1 MVVDSGMNDVRERS
15 PLHELGEREDGGPL
29 FEASGSSERDIRDRE
44 MFKLRLRQSGKAVKG
59 PLVGRHPVK
68 AGVVHKTQSPG
79 PSSRFYDGGTILEG
93 DASPQ
98 SCKRNMDVTE
108 KSPTSGRKHSS
119 SSQGASSQFV
129 PQRPSRLPVVAMY
142 NPGKGE
148 SMSPGQQVKSTQG
161 QSGSRKTTP
170 PVLHHAGEMDQK
182 MTAQGGKYTRKN
194 SMSPVCGAAQMQMS
208 KRGMSPTAGT
218 SFNGMKRSASPSR
231 NGKRITSPKRGDVS
245 RRVPSPVLVTRRRS
259 PSLTRNKPPS
269 PGGTIRGSRPPS
281 PRRRNPSPSQL
292 DPEQADALRKRLG
305 KARKVKLYL
314 MHQIGSNSFLVAGE
328 APHQKYK
335 VNIGPQTCSCGKSPG
350 CLHLLFIML
359 RVFKIQENDTRLT
372 ARELKE
378 FEIEALFRSYEE
390 RKKTRVMRSRQQ
402 SMENLDT
409 DMESL
414 KGTIEEVP
422 EEDALCPICL
432 TEMLVDEDLNACS
445 CCHNEVHH
453 HCMARWTEECQNQGD
468 VVCPLCRSS
477 WVPLSFHPHGATST
491 QCPSIHSKQPHSQC
505 SGGFIQHPNSAQ
517 SSYGPNITN
526 KHRNPCQQNSNSSVS
541 NSSGYSTVSRTSDTV
556 HMIEQGGCPED
567 IPLPKAEPIL
577 QQHWPFASNWIPSFG
592 RDLVACLFSRDWVKR
607 ETGLRRLAREIV
619 KILQQAIPGS
629 HQNGMESYSE
639 KVEKSWKIC
648 ADMLSMMI
656 EDKVYKVYLAAVKT
670 LRALL
675 QFINCDNETQLGQI
689 RAHIRPIIQSVLVK
703 CADSNKRISEVS
715 TESLFELCRGQLGQ
729 MALGIHGQCV
739 LPGGLGGV
747 DYILQIVLEDR
758 DFHSVSWQWLM
769 GRLVLLEKIM
779 KELPEEFSLE
789 NQQAHTN
796 FKRLMMIIDFS
807 YQNLASSH
815 ANVSKLARKVF
826 ILAARNTAADTT
838 TFNQVWDLMGTLDPG
853 LQIRMRKRLAVAIEE
868 ADHGLEHHSDSSS
881 LGSDVKGGLRSPQE
895 KDRTAFL
902 EQFLNECSNQHTE
915 FNHQNFVNSTMIK
928 KKGWRPPLMRSTS
941 HSPSR
946 QIAQSRSNSQ
956 SPSRAMGVPQFKKSL
971 CQSVLNVN
979 QPTCGVKPRIQAS
992 NKPRVLQ
999 NRFSSKSKIQ
1009 EIASEILPKFDLSFL
1024 ESEMYGMENESVNER
1039 MDFGQGRQI
1048 PSEIENKVNS
1058 ITKSKSMSRVA
1069 SQNPRNSSPLKA
1081 PTTSSVNQQN
1091 PMLISSPSQKKRHNG
1106 GIASNE
1112 GSTTYSR
1119 QATPVSSPK
1128 LTQRDK
1134 SHQQG
1139 SAAQLLHPASCKDA
1153 VDYEESLALAMAL
1166 SKSIYLETPLP
1177 VIPGL
1182 SSQKSCQDVIA
1193 HPHRDMME
1201 DGHQKRSYREGK
1213 DWTKGTVL
1221 GTGAYSTC
1229 YQARDVETGTLMA
1242 AKQISFCR
1250 NSDEEQDKVEDLIR
1264 EEVLLISKL
1273 QHPHVVRMY
1282 GAIQDEAHINVF
1294 VEWMPGGSIASLLE
1308 KHGAFTE
1315 AVSLRN
1321 MHQVLLGLD
1330 YLHSNGILH
1339 RDLKGANLLVDTSGH
1354 HLRIADFGA
1363 AARMMSKTTVPGEFR
1378 GQLTG
1383 TIAFM
1388 APEVLR
1394 GDSYGRTCDIWS
1406 VGCCIIEMATGKPPW
1421 GASDVSNHL
1430 ALIFRIAC
1438 AAEPPPVPENL
1449 SPALRDLTRRC
1460 LELDPSLRPTARDLL
1475 LHPVFHQLQ

>member
-1 MVVDSGMNDVRERS
+1 MVVDSGMDDVRERS
-15 PLHELGEREDGGPL
+15 PLHELGERDDGGPL
-29 FEASGSSERDIRDRE
+29 FEASGSSERDVRE
-44 MFKLRLRQSGKAVKG
+44 MFKLRMRQSGKAVKG
-59 PLVGRHPVK
+59 PLGGRQPIK
-68 AGVVHKTQSPG
+68 AGAVHKAQSPG
-79 PSSRFYDGGTILEG
+79 PSSRFYDGGTTMEG
-93 DASPQ
+93 ESSPQ
-98 SCKRNMDVTE
+98 CSKRNMDIME
-108 KSPTSGRKHSS
+108 KSPTSGRKLSA
-119 SSQGASSQFV
+119 SSQGASSQMV

-148 SMSPGQQVKSTQG
+148 SMSPGQQVKSMQG
-161 QSGSRKTTP
+161 QPSARKMTP
-170 PVLHHAGEMDQK
+170 PVLHQMGEGEVK
-182 MTAQGGKYTRKN
+182 TSGKYVRKN
-194 SMSPVCGAAQMQMS
+194 SMSPVCGTAHHIQMS

-231 NGKRITSPKRGDVS
+231 HGKRITSPKRGDVS

-269 PGGTIRGSRPPS
+269 PGGTLRGSRPPS
-281 PRRRNPSPSQL
+281 PRGSMGQIRRNPSPSQL
-292 DPEQADALRKRLG
+292 DPEQAEALRKRLG
-305 KARKVKLYL
+305 KARKVKFFL

-328 APHQKYK
+328 APNQKYK
-335 VNIGPQTCSCGKSPG
+335 VNIGPQTCSCGKGPG

-359 RVFKIQENDTRLT
+359 RVFKIQENDSRLT

-378 FEIEALFRSYEE
+378 FETEALFRSYEE

-409 DMESL
+409 DMLSM
-414 KGTIEEVP
+414 KTTIEEAP

-432 TEMLVDEDLNACS
+432 TEMLEDADLNTCS
-445 CCHNEVHH
+445 CCHNQVHH
-453 HCMARWTEECQNQGD
+453 HCMSRWTEECQNQGD
-468 VVCPLCRSS
+468 IVVCPLCRSS
-477 WVPLSFHPHGATST
+477 WVPLSVHSHGAISN
-491 QCPSIHSKQPHSQC
+491 QCPAIQENSKQSSSHC
-505 SGGFIQHPNSAQ
+505 FTQHQNFA
-517 SSYGPNITN
+517 SYGTNSTN
-526 KHRNPCQQNSNSSVS
+526 KHRIPCQQNPSPSVS
-541 NSSGYSTVSRTSDTV
+541 NSSGYSTISRTSDTV

-577 QQHWPFASNWIPSFG
+577 QQHWPYASNWIPFFG

-619 KILQQAIPGS
+619 KILQQAMPGS
-629 HQNGMESYSE
+629 HQNGTEPYSE
-639 KVEKSWKIC
+639 KVDRSWKCC

-656 EDKVYKVYLAAVKT
+656 EDKVYKVYLAAVKA

-689 RAHIRPIIQSVLVK
+689 RSQIRPIIQSILVK
-703 CADSNKRISEVS
+703 CADGNKRISEVS

-747 DYILQIVLEDR
+747 DYILQIVLEER

-779 KELPEEFSLE
+779 KELSEEFSLE
-789 NQQAHTN
+789 TQQAHTN
-796 FKRLMMIIDFS
+796 FNRLMMIIDFS

-838 TFNQVWDLMGTLDPG
+838 TFNQVWELMGTLDPG

-881 LGSDVKGGLRSPQE
+881 LSSDEKGLLRTPQE
-895 KDRTAFL
+895 QDRTAFL
-902 EQFLNECSNQHTE
+902 EKFLNECSNQHTE
-915 FNHQNFVNSTMIK
+915 FNHQHFVNSTMIK

-956 SPSRAMGVPQFKKSL
+956 SPSRAMGVPQFKKSF

-979 QPTCGVKPRIQAS
+979 QSTGVKPKIQTS
-992 NKPRVLQ
+992 NKPRVL
-999 NRFSSKSKIQ
+999 NRFSTRSKIQ
-1009 EIASEILPKFDLSFL
+1009 EIASEVLPKFDLSFL
-1024 ESEMYGMENESVNER
+1024 EAEMYGVENESGNER
-1039 MDFGQGRQI
+1039 MDFSQGRQM
-1048 PSEIENKVNS
+1048 PSEIENKFNA

-1069 SQNPRNSSPLKA
+1069 SQNPRNSSPMKA
-1081 PTTSSVNQQN
+1081 PTTPSVNQQN
-1091 PMLISSPSQKKRHNG
+1091 PMLISSPSQKKRLNG
-1106 GIASNE
+1106 GTASNE
-1112 GSTTYSR
+1112 GPATYSR

-1201 DGHQKRSYREGK
+1201 DGHHKRDYKEGK

-1250 NSDEEQDKVEDLIR
+1250 NSDEEQDKVEHLIR

-1282 GAIQDEAHINVF
+1282 GAIQEEAHINVF

-1315 AVSLRN
+1315 AVSLRYI
-1321 MHQVLLGLD
+1321 HQVLLGLD

-1438 AAEPPPVPENL
+1438 AAEPPPVPESV